1 MSDTDSLRE
10 QYDRFVQEIYREILK
25 KEGFVKAHRAFV
37 KMENGI
43 VRSVE
48 FTCYPDKNSKKK
60 DTLMFRIFVEARL
73 ENETQLRREGKLTTG
88 EGAYRKY
95 FPGLPKQN
103 FWTGRLQYSEEDLQ
117 IIEAFRI
124 QRQTDLAGLK
134 VMVRNLLDQTIRDM
148 TQFPTEQELVAYL
161 NTEREAY
168 METLETG
175 QRRHVL
181 FAFSVYGLLGVIACI
196 VSRDWFPLTFVSII
210 YYEIIMKDMDLS
222 DRWFRRL
229 LWIPSVELLGAAVL
243 WFLLWLK
250 VTDNFAVGKL
260 CIGLVMSGCVH
271 LADHIYNRHV
281 RKKLKKWYYNR
292 QFWGGA

>member
-25 KEGFVKAHRAFV
+25 KEGFVKARGAFV
-37 KMENGI
+37 KMESGV

-60 DTLMFRIFVEARL
+60 DTLMFQIFVEARL

-148 TQFPTEQELVAYL
+148 TQFQTEQELVAYL
-161 NTEREAY
+161 NTEWEAY

-181 FAFSVYGLLGVIACI
+181 FAFSVYGILGVIACI

-229 LWIPSVELLGAAVL
+229 LAVPVIELLVMSVL
-243 WFLLWLK
+243 CVLLWQK
-250 VTDNFAVGKL
+250 VIDDFVAGRL
-260 CIGLVMSGCVH
+260 CIGLFLVGFVH
-271 LADHIYNRHV
+271 LVLHIYNWHM
-281 RKKLKKWYYNR
+281 RKKMKELL
-292 QFWGGA
+292 Q